1 MVTFFRI
8 LSSCG
13 VTWPS
18 ICRGPS
24 GVLGGLVKLGL
35 QSEHKTLIIQLK
47 CDISNIIMLQ
57 WNTSIQLLLNFLSSN
72 KAREGEFIWTR
83 IVT

>member
-57 WNTSIQLLLNFLSSN
+57 
-72 KAREGEFIWTR
+72 
-83 IVT
+83 